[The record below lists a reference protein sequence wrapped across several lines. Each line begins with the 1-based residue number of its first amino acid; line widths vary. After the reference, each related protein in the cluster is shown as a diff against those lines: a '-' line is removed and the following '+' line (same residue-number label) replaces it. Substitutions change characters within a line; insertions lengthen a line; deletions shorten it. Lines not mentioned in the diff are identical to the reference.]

1 MVILCCHNSVTL
13 FFFRFYGYLL
23 TKMVKFSDNHSFLV
37 CFMLADAFGANVF
50 VFWQTETISTRYY
63 LYSYKLQAP
72 AKLEIKFLLNSTT
85 TWLLHFGVVQ
95 GFIVF
100 KTSSQMEIILRITG
114 GNKRNFTQI
123 EQFLRKPDVRSH
135 RCDSQWNT
143 GCLSK
148 LRLNLHC
155 FVWCALCL
163 GPHEKR
169 GLTEG
174 LVEAYIP

>member
-1 MVILCCHNSVTL
+1 MDIEWSFYVVIILSPC
-13 FFFRFYGYLL
+13 FFLFYGYLL
-23 TKMVKFSDNHSFLV
+23 TKLVKFSHNHSFLV
-37 CFMLADAFGANVF
+37 CFMLADAFGVNGF
-50 VFWQTETISTRYY
+50 VFWQTETISTRQ
-63 LYSYKLQAP
+63 LSIPNKLQAP

-85 TWLLHFGVVQ
+85 TRLLHFGVVQ
-95 GFIVF
+95 GIIVF
-100 KTSSQMEIILRITG
+100 KTSSQMKIILGITG

-155 FVWCALCL
+155 FV
-163 GPHEKR
+163 
-169 GLTEG
+169 
-174 LVEAYIP
+174 